1 MTTIEVFGERVRQ
14 ARVLRRMTGK
24 AVMDEMGW
32 KAPRQT
38 RLERAQVTTLDMAE
52 MERLAEVLRFPLE
65 FFTTA
70 PTTRVSTES
79 LLFRAPKSTTASEKE
94 YLAQFAALVS
104 DFLDELDTRWRLP
117 PVKLPVLNPD
127 TPVDVAAAKVRH
139 HLGFAADE
147 PIPYLM
153 YEIERCGVP
162 VVMRH
167 RRTQPPGQ
175 GAWDPNAGS
184 GEDDPL
190 ERHLGYSTWVGEFG
204 ERPLVVLKSSE
215 SWERTRWTLAHEM
228 GHLALHADSVV
239 NTDHEEQASR
249 FASELL
255 APAAAIADE
264 VPKMPSLLNLMPL
277 KQMWG
282 ISIGA
287 LVRHLHESKLID
299 TNRYEML
306 RRQLYTRINP
316 QTGHT
321 WGRTEPGWDDRE
333 PERPRLMAKWV
344 ERCFGATSATMLAPH
359 RLRWPQDLLDAFLA
373 GQRAAPTVARSTT
386 LPVRR
391 GQRDEDG
398 LNVVDFD
405 RFRQDRRA

>member
-1 MTTIEVFGERVRQ
+1 
-14 ARVLRRMTGK
+14 
-24 AVMDEMGW
+24 
-32 KAPRQT
+32 
-38 RLERAQVTTLDMAE
+38 
-52 MERLAEVLRFPLE
+52 
-65 FFTTA
+65 
-70 PTTRVSTES
+70 
-79 LLFRAPKSTTASEKE
+79 
-94 YLAQFAALVS
+94 
-104 DFLDELDTRWRLP
+104 
-117 PVKLPVLNPD
+117 
-127 TPVDVAAAKVRH
+127 
-139 HLGFAADE
+139 
-147 PIPYLM
+147 
-153 YEIERCGVP
+153 
-162 VVMRH
+162 
-167 RRTQPPGQ
+167 
-175 GAWDPNAGS
+175 
-184 GEDDPL
+184 
-190 ERHLGYSTWVGEFG
+190 
-204 ERPLVVLKSSE
+204 
-215 SWERTRWTLAHEM
+215 M
-228 GHLALHADSVV
+228 GHLVLHADSAV
-239 NTDHEEQASR
+239 NADQEEQASR

-255 APAAAIADE
+255 APAAAIASQ
-264 VPKMPSLLNLMPL
+264 VPTMPSLLNLMPL
-277 KQMWG
+277 KQTWG

-359 RLRWPQDLLDAFLA
+359 RLRWPQDLLEAFLA